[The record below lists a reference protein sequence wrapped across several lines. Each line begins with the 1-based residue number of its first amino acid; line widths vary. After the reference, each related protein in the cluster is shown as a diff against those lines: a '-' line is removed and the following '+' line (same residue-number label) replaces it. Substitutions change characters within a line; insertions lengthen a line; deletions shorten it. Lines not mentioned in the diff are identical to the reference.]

1 MGSEPL
7 CTVLHEE
14 TEIGWDKEC
23 SKAHVST
30 GKAGIEG
37 VGGGIVECLIEAV
50 DVLYT
55 LYEYDGAS
63 TKEGWEYLAPVAEMG
78 EFSTDNE
85 SGVLIVRM
93 GMEEI
98 EGVGNNGSLG
108 YNDGLVMTCGACGSE
123 MEVALPTLPEQGY
136 GEGLNLE
143 HTLYYL
149 TVCVGGSVCLYDGCL
164 VWV

>member
-1 MGSEPL
+1 M
-7 CTVLHEE
+7 V
-14 TEIGWDKEC
+14 
-23 SKAHVST
+23 
-30 GKAGIEG
+30 GIEY
-37 VGGGIVECLIEAV
+37 VGAGIVEGSVERI
-50 DVLYT
+50 DVLDAV
-55 LYEYDGAS
+55 YEYDGAARH
-63 TKEGWEYLAPVAEMG
+63 EGREYLAPVAEVS

-85 SGVLIVRM
+85 SGVLFVGM

-98 EGVGNNGSLG
+98 EGVGNNGSLR
-108 YNDGLVMTCGACGSE
+108 YNDGLVMTCGACGGK